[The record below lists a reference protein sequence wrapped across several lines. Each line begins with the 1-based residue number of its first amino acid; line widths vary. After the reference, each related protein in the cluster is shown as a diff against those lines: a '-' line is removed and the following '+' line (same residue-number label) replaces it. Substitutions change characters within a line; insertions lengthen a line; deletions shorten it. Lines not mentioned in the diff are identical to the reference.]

1 MTFVLLDSLSLPG
14 DAARPNED
22 AFGHDGRAALV
33 MDGATML
40 GDALMPGPSDAAWIA
55 RFGTRRVLA
64 HLSDGA
70 GARKALRAALGDTKK
85 SFEALRRAPPED
97 MWQTPAASMMLV
109 TSVAPSALRSFA
121 LGAPARAAAPGA
133 ATGTSPAGAPVA
145 WGRDGLP
152 CDPPGESR
160 RGTELEFLWF
170 GDCAALVGV
179 DGKAVTVVGET
190 FERRAAEARRAQAL
204 AKKKRIS
211 PAHGLSRQEFLS
223 DLRATRNRMN
233 SGNGWLFTPEPR
245 AAAHAG
251 RRVMKAAPGTHLL
264 LASDGVVALVSDY
277 GAYGPDSLMA
287 AAQGKGLAALGE
299 ELRAIENA
307 DADGERFARFK
318 KSDDC
323 TALLLRL
330 A

>member
-1 MTFVLLDSLSLPG
+1 MTFVLVDSLSLPG
-14 DAARPNED
+14 DAAKPNED
-22 AFGHDGRAALV
+22 AFGHDERAALV

-55 RFGTRRVLA
+55 QFGTRRVLA
-64 HLSDGA
+64 HLRDGD

-109 TSVAPSALRSFA
+109 TQAQDS
-121 LGAPARAAAPGA
+121 
-133 ATGTSPAGAPVA
+133 
-145 WGRDGLP
+145 
-152 CDPPGESR
+152 
-160 RGTELEFLWF
+160 LEFLWF
-170 GDCAALVGV
+170 GDCAALVGAH
-179 DGKAVTVVGET
+179 GKAVTVVGET

-204 AKKKRIS
+204 AKKKQIS
-211 PAHGLSRQEFLS
+211 PAHGLSRQEFLV
-223 DLRATRNRMN
+223 DLRATRSRMN
-233 SGNGWLFTPEPR
+233 NGNNWLFTPEPR

-251 RRVMKAAPGTHLL
+251 RRMMKAAPGTHLL
-264 LASDGVVALVSDY
+264 LASDGFVALVSDY

-287 AAQGKGLAALGE
+287 AALDKGLAALGE

-307 DADGERFARFK
+307 DAGGDRFARFK